1 MDRKTLDFFNAEPSI
16 RDIAFKCK
24 DKLLEEKYFSSR
36 SKVFFLYDTD
46 VYSRKE
52 FVWIIVKVNKTYE
65 EAYGILDDF
74 DHDWWIE
81 QLPGCKG
88 KLSISIRAKEEY

>member
-1 MDRKTLDFFNAEPSI
+1 MDKKTVDFFNSIPSI

-24 DKLLEEKYFSSR
+24 EKLLEEKYFSSR
-36 SKVFFLYDTD
+36 SKVFFLYDMD
-46 VYSRKE
+46 VMSRKE
-52 FVWIIVKVNKTYE
+52 FVWIIVKVNKSYE

-74 DHDWWIE
+74 DKDWWIA
-81 QLPGCKG
+81 QLPLCKG